1 VVVGTNIDLADE
13 STNLVAG
20 TTAGVLV
27 VVGANTDLANKSA
40 VVVAGRTAG
49 AGEVRASGCLTN
61 VDGAAVVVDT
71 ENGIDAGKDASGVAP
86 MAPMSGGALV
96 LGVDDMGGAVDGVD
110 VQENGVAPEAIDLA
124 GVDSSAANECCAG
137 GPTGVCLGRVVG
149 NVVLGGCS
157 LTG

>member
-1 VVVGTNIDLADE
+1 MVVGANTDLADE

-27 VVGANTDLANKSA
+27 VVGVKKDLVNESA
-40 VVVAGRTAG
+40 VVVAGTTAG
-49 AGEVRASGCLTN
+49 AGEVRASGCFTK
-61 VDGAAVVVDT
+61 VDGAAAVVDT
-71 ENGIDAGKDASGVAP
+71 EKGIGGGKDASGVAP
-86 MAPMSGGALV
+86 MAPMGGGALV

-110 VQENGVAPEAIDLA
+110 VQENGVALGAIDLA

-137 GPTGVCLGRVVG
+137 GPTGVCLGRVAVG
-149 NVVLGGCS
+149 NVVLGGS